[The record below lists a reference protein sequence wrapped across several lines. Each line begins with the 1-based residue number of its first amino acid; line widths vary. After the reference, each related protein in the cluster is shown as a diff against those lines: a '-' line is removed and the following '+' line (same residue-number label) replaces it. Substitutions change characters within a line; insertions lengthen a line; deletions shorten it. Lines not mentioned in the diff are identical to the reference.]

1 MHLSKA
7 ELAELQEDV
16 REVRLVSLDEAQGES
31 EDQSLHDI
39 IPDESGVSTLDVL
52 ERKEVLSLLAQ
63 RMTKLPEIQKKV
75 LAMYYY
81 ENMKLSEIARC
92 FGLTESRICQIH
104 TQTVGVLR
112 NYLADMLV

>member
-1 MHLSKA
+1 LLQSAQVNIANNAATRSTESPKA
-7 ELAELQEDV
+7 EATC
-16 REVRLVSLDEAQGES
+16 VSA
-31 EDQSLHDI
+31 
-39 IPDESGVSTLDVL
+39 LDVL

-104 TQTVGVLR
+104 TQTVGALR
-112 NYLADMLV
+112 NYLGNMLD